1 MNPAAALL
9 LETLAP
15 GLLVIGAALIALPW
29 LRPTKEWARVAVVA
43 VIVVLMWRYMVWRWL
58 STLPPI
64 GLTIDWVVGA
74 LFALVETLAMLGTTI
89 GLIGLTRLSNRTPQ
103 VERNLS
109 WLDAQEP
116 PPLVDVLICTL
127 NEDETILE
135 RTIIGATSMDYGR
148 FRVWVLDDGRRPW
161 LEELSARFG
170 VGYLTR
176 TDNAHAKA
184 GNINNALKHV
194 AALPEPPDFISI
206 LDADF
211 VPTSQFLRR
220 SLSLLKESDVG
231 IVQTPQHFINPDP
244 LQSNLSIAGV
254 WPDEQ
259 RYFFDVV
266 LASKDAWGAA
276 FCCGTSSVIRF
287 SELQRLGGFP
297 TDSVTEDYCATLKMK
312 QAGFRTVYLNER
324 LSLGLAPEGL
334 KEYITQ
340 RSRWALGFMQIFRG
354 PLGPLRRGNGLG
366 IIDRVSL
373 IEAFLYWFGSYAFRL
388 LGIIVPILYLLLNVH
403 AVQADVATTLSYYVP
418 HFVGSAIA
426 TAWMA
431 QSRVMP
437 IMTDVTQL
445 LAASQILQAV
455 AHGLFKPEGQKFKV
469 TAKGGDRSKRFVQ
482 WPLLNVFLVYLGL
495 TMAGVVWAFLLEDG
509 TKLRD
514 SSALCLFWSW
524 YNMIV
529 LTIACMVCI
538 EQPRYRS
545 AERLAAADEAIVQ
558 HAGSASP
565 HRVLDISLGG
575 ARLEGTIAAG
585 PGSEIAL
592 GLAGLQLPA
601 RVMRCGA
608 DDFAVQFDED
618 GETRADLIRL
628 VYSGRYSAAI
638 ARIEPG
644 RVAAAVIGRVMR

>member
-1 MNPAAALL
+1 MNPTISLL

-15 GLLVIGAALIALPW
+15 GLLVAGVALVALPW
-29 LRPTKEWARVAVVA
+29 LRPNDERARVAVVA
-43 VIVVLMWRYMVWRWL
+43 VVVVLMWRYMMWRWF

-64 GLTIDWVVGA
+64 GLNVDWIVGV
-74 LFALVETLAMLGTTI
+74 LFASIETLAMMGTTI
-89 GLIGLTRLSNRTPQ
+89 GLVGLTRLSNRTPE
-103 VERNLS
+103 VERNLA
-109 WLDAQEP
+109 WLDAREP
-116 PPLVDVLICTL
+116 LPLVDVFICTV
-127 NEDETILE
+127 NEDEAILE
-135 RTIIGATSMDYGR
+135 RTIVGAASMDYGR

-161 LEELSARFG
+161 LEDLSRRLG
-170 VGYLTR
+170 VSYLTR
-176 TDNAHAKA
+176 SDNAHAKA
-184 GNINNALKHV
+184 GNINNGLKHV
-194 AALPEPPDFISI
+194 AALAEPPDFISI

-220 SLSLLKESDVG
+220 ALSLFREGDVG

-287 SELQRLGGFP
+287 AELQRLGGFP
-297 TDSVTEDYCATLKMK
+297 TDSVTEDYLVTLRMK
-312 QAGFRTVYLNER
+312 QSGYRTVYLNER

-354 PLGPLRRGNGLG
+354 PLGPLRRGNGLSV
-366 IIDRVSL
+366 IDRVSL
-373 IEAFLYWFGSYAFRL
+373 IEAFLYWFGSYAFRM
-388 LGIIVPILYLLLNVH
+388 LGIVVPILYLLLDVN
-403 AVQADVATTLSYYVP
+403 AVQADVVTTLSYYVP
-418 HFVGSAIA
+418 HFVASSIA
-426 TAWMA
+426 TGWMA

-445 LAASQILQAV
+445 LAGSQILQAV
-455 AHGLFKPEGQKFKV
+455 AHGLTKPKGQKFKV
-469 TAKGGDRSKRFVQ
+469 TAKGGDRSQRLVQ
-482 WPLLNVFLVYLGL
+482 WPLLNMFLIYLGL
-495 TMAGVVWAFLLEDG
+495 TIIGVVWAFLIEDG

-545 AERLAAADEAIVQ
+545 TERLAAGGEATIL
-558 HAGSASP
+558 AGATASL
-565 HRVLDISLGG
+565 HRVLDLSLGG
-575 ARLEGTIAAG
+575 ARLLGSTQAQAGSKITVAFEG
-585 PGSEIAL
+585 L
-592 GLAGLQLPA
+592 WLPA
-601 RVMRCGA
+601 KVVRCGEH
-608 DDFAVQFDED
+608 DFAVRFED
-618 GETRADLIRL
+618 ADAARTDLIKL

-638 ARIEPG
+638 ERIEPG
-644 RVAAAVIGRVMR
+644 RVAAAIIGRVMR

>member
-1 MNPAAALL
+1 MNPTIALL
-9 LETLAP
+9 LDTLAP

-29 LRPTKEWARVAVVA
+29 MSPKSERARIAVVA
-43 VIVVLMWRYMVWRWL
+43 VVSVLMWRYMIWRWL
-58 STLPPI
+58 YTLPPI
-64 GLTIDWVVGA
+64 GFSIDWIVGVI
-74 LFALVETLAMLGTTI
+74 FAVVETLAMLGTTI
-89 GLIGLTRLSNRTPQ
+89 GLIGLTRTSDRTPEVQ
-103 VERNLS
+103 GNLP

-116 PPLVDVLICTL
+116 LPLVDVFICTV
-127 NEDETILE
+127 NEDEAILE
-135 RTIIGATSMDYGR
+135 RTIIGATSMEYGR
-148 FRVWVLDDGRRPW
+148 FRVWVLDDGRRAW
-161 LEELSARFG
+161 LKELSARQG

-176 TDNAHAKA
+176 ADNEHAKA

-220 SLSLLKESDVG
+220 TLSLMKEGDVG

-244 LQSNLSIAGV
+244 LQTNLSIAGV

-287 SELQRLGGFP
+287 SELQKLGGFP
-297 TDSVTEDYCATLKMK
+297 TNSVTEDYCVTLKLK
-312 QAGFRTVYLNER
+312 QAGYRTVYLNER

-354 PLGPLRRGNGLG
+354 PLGPLRRGNGLSV
-366 IIDRVSL
+366 IDRVSL
-373 IEAFLYWFGSYAFRL
+373 IEAFLYWFGSYGFRMA
-388 LGIIVPILYLLLNVH
+388 GIIVPILYLLLNVS
-403 AVQADVATTLSYYVP
+403 AVQADVITTLSYYVP
-418 HFVGSAIA
+418 HFIGSAIA

-455 AHGLFKPEGQKFKV
+455 VHGLFKPKGQKFKV

-482 WPLLNVFLVYLGL
+482 WRLLNMFLIYLGL
-495 TMAGVVWAFLLEDG
+495 TIVGVIWAFLLEDG

-524 YNMIV
+524 YNMVV
-529 LTIACMVCI
+529 LTMACLVCI

-545 AERLAAADEAIVQ
+545 AERLAATDDALVQTGEATT
-558 HAGSASP
+558 P
-565 HRVLDISLGG
+565 HRVLDVSLGG
-575 ARLEGTIAAG
+575 ARLQGTVAAE
-585 PGSEIAL
+585 PGSEVLVAL
-592 GLAGLQLPA
+592 DGLRVPA
-601 RVMRCGA
+601 TVLRQG
-608 DDFAVQFDED
+608 DSDFAVRFHDD
-618 GETRADLIRL
+618 GELRTDLIKL
-628 VYSGRYSAAI
+628 IYSGRYSASI
-638 ARIEPG
+638 KRIRPSH
-644 RVAAAVIGRVMR
+644 VAAAVFGRVMR

>member
-1 MNPAAALL
+1 MDPTVALL
-9 LETLAP
+9 LDTLAP
-15 GLLVIGAALIALPW
+15 GLLVIGAALVALPW
-29 LRPTKEWARVAVVA
+29 MSPRSERNRAIVVA
-43 VIVVLMWRYMVWRWL
+43 VISVLMWRYMVWRWL
-58 STLPPI
+58 YTLPPM
-64 GLTIDWVVGA
+64 GFTIDWIIGVI
-74 LFALVETLAMLGTTI
+74 FLVIETLAMLGTTI
-89 GLIGLTRLSNRTPQ
+89 GLIGLTRLSDRTPEVQ
-103 VERNLS
+103 RNLA
-109 WLDAQEP
+109 WLDAQTQ
-116 PPLVDVLICTL
+116 PPLVDVFICTY
-127 NEDETILE
+127 NEDKDILE
-135 RTIIGATSMDYGR
+135 RTIIGATTMDYGR
-148 FRVWVLDDGRRPW
+148 FRVWVLDDGRREW
-161 LEELSARFG
+161 LKELSAKLG

-176 TDNAHAKA
+176 ADNEHAKA

-206 LDADF
+206 FDADF

-220 SLSLLKESDVG
+220 TLSLMKEGDVG

-244 LQSNLSIAGV
+244 LQTNLSLTGV

-287 SELQRLGGFP
+287 SELQKLGGFP
-297 TDSVTEDYCATLKMK
+297 TDSVTEDYCVTLKMK
-312 QAGFRTVYLNER
+312 QAGYRTVYLNER
-324 LSLGLAPEGL
+324 LSMGLAPEGL

-354 PLGPLRRGNGLG
+354 PLGPLRRGNGLS

-373 IEAFLYWFGSYAFRL
+373 IEAFLYWCGSYGFRMA
-388 LGIIVPILYLLLNVH
+388 GIIVPILYLLLNIN
-403 AVQADVATTLSYYVP
+403 AVQADVITTLSYYVP

-426 TAWMA
+426 TGWMA

-437 IMTDVTQL
+437 IMTDVTQI

-455 AHGLFKPEGQKFKV
+455 VHGLFKPKGQKFKV

-482 WPLLNVFLVYLGL
+482 WPLLNMFLIYLGL
-495 TMAGVVWAFLLEDG
+495 TIVGVVWAFLLEDG

-524 YNMIV
+524 YNLVV
-529 LTIACMVCI
+529 LTMACLVCI

-545 AERLAAADEAIVQ
+545 AERLAAADEALVQ
-558 HAGSASP
+558 TGEATTP
-565 HRVLDISLGG
+565 HRVLDVSLGG
-575 ARLEGTIAAG
+575 ARLQGNISAPQGAEVL
-585 PGSEIAL
+585 IAL
-592 GLAGLQLPA
+592 DGLRVPA
-601 RVMRCGA
+601 TVMRRGD
-608 DDFAVQFDED
+608 DDFAVRFHDE
-618 GETRADLIRL
+618 GELRTELIKL
-628 VYSGRYSAAI
+628 IYSGRYSAAI
-638 ARIEPG
+638 KRIRPG

>member
-1 MNPAAALL
+1 MNPTIALL
-9 LETLAP
+9 LDTLAP
-15 GLLVIGAALIALPW
+15 GLLVVGAALIALPW
-29 LRPTKEWARVAVVA
+29 MSPKSERARIAVVA
-43 VIVVLMWRYMVWRWL
+43 VVSVLMWRYMIWRWL
-58 STLPPI
+58 YTLPPM
-64 GLTIDWVVGA
+64 GFSIDWIVGVI
-74 LFALVETLAMLGTTI
+74 FAVVETLAMLGTTI
-89 GLIGLTRLSNRTPQ
+89 GLIGLTRTSDRTPEVQ
-103 VERNLS
+103 GNLP
-109 WLDAQEP
+109 WLETQEP
-116 PPLVDVLICTL
+116 LPLVDVFICTV
-127 NEDETILE
+127 NEDEAILE
-135 RTIIGATSMDYGR
+135 RTIIGATSMEYGR
-148 FRVWVLDDGRRPW
+148 FRVWVLDDGRRAW
-161 LEELSARFG
+161 LKELSARQG

-176 TDNAHAKA
+176 ADNEHAKA

-220 SLSLLKESDVG
+220 TLSLMKEGDVG

-244 LQSNLSIAGV
+244 LQTNLSIAGV

-287 SELQRLGGFP
+287 SELQKLGGFP
-297 TDSVTEDYCATLKMK
+297 TDSVTEDYCVTLKLK
-312 QAGFRTVYLNER
+312 QAGYRTVYLNER

-354 PLGPLRRGNGLG
+354 PLGPLRRGNGLSV
-366 IIDRVSL
+366 IDRVSL
-373 IEAFLYWFGSYAFRL
+373 IEAFLYWFGSYGFRMA
-388 LGIIVPILYLLLNVH
+388 GIIVPILYLLLNVS
-403 AVQADVATTLSYYVP
+403 AVQADVITTLSYYVP
-418 HFVGSAIA
+418 HFIGSAIA

-455 AHGLFKPEGQKFKV
+455 VHGLFKPKGQKFKV

-482 WPLLNVFLVYLGL
+482 WRLLNMFLIYLGL
-495 TMAGVVWAFLLEDG
+495 TIVGVVWAFLLEDG

-524 YNMIV
+524 YNMVV
-529 LTIACMVCI
+529 LTMACLVCI

-545 AERLAAADEAIVQ
+545 AERLAATDDALVQ
-558 HAGSASP
+558 TGEVTTP
-565 HRVLDISLGG
+565 HRVLDVSLGG
-575 ARLEGTIAAG
+575 ARLQGTVAAE
-585 PGSEIAL
+585 PGSEVLVAL
-592 GLAGLQLPA
+592 DGLRVPA
-601 RVMRCGA
+601 TVLRQG
-608 DDFAVQFDED
+608 DSDFAVRFHDD
-618 GETRADLIRL
+618 GELRTDLIKL
-628 VYSGRYSAAI
+628 IYSGRYSASI
-638 ARIEPG
+638 KRIRPSH
-644 RVAAAVIGRVMR
+644 VAAAVFGRVMR

>member
-58 STLPPI
+58 SPLPPI

-495 TMAGVVWAFLLEDG
+495 TVAGVVWAFLLEDG

>member
-1 MNPAAALL
+1 MNPTVALL
-9 LETLAP
+9 LDTLAP

-29 LRPTKEWARVAVVA
+29 MSPRSERNRAIVVA
-43 VIVVLMWRYMVWRWL
+43 VITVLMWRYMVWRWL
-58 STLPPI
+58 HTLPPM
-64 GLTIDWVVGA
+64 GFTIDWIIGA
-74 LFALVETLAMLGTTI
+74 AFAAIETLAMLGTTI
-89 GLIGLTRLSNRTPQ
+89 GLIGLTRLSDRTPEVQ
-103 VERNLS
+103 RNLS

-116 PPLVDVLICTL
+116 LPLVDVFICTY
-127 NEDETILE
+127 NEDKDILE
-135 RTIIGATSMDYGR
+135 RTIIGATTMDYGR
-148 FRVWVLDDGRRPW
+148 FRVWVLDDGRREW
-161 LEELSARFG
+161 LKELSAKLD

-176 TDNAHAKA
+176 ADNEHAKA

-194 AALPEPPDFISI
+194 AALAEPPDFISI

-220 SLSLLKESDVG
+220 TLSLMKEGDVG

-244 LQSNLSIAGV
+244 LQTNLSLTGV

-297 TDSVTEDYCATLKMK
+297 TESVTEDYCVTLKMK
-312 QAGFRTVYLNER
+312 QAGYRTIYLNER

-354 PLGPLRRGNGLG
+354 PLGPLRRGNGLTV
-366 IIDRVSL
+366 IDRISL
-373 IEAFLYWFGSYAFRL
+373 IEAFLYWCGSHGFRMA
-388 LGIIVPILYLLLNVH
+388 GIIVPILYLLLNIN
-403 AVQADVATTLSYYVP
+403 AVQADVITTLSYYVP

-455 AHGLFKPEGQKFKV
+455 AHGLFRPKGQKFKV

-482 WPLLNVFLVYLGL
+482 WSLLNVFLVYLGL
-495 TMAGVVWAFLLEDG
+495 TIMGVVWAFLLEDG

-524 YNMIV
+524 YNIVV
-529 LTIACMVCI
+529 LTMACLVCI
-538 EQPRYRS
+538 EQPRHRS
-545 AERLAAADEAIVQ
+545 AERLAAADEALVQ
-558 HAGSASP
+558 AGDAITQ
-565 HRVLDISLGG
+565 HRVLDVSLGG
-575 ARLEGTIAAG
+575 ARLQGSITAG
-585 PGSEIAL
+585 LGGEVMIAL
-592 GLAGLQLPA
+592 DGL
-601 RVMRCGA
+601 RVRA
-608 DDFAVQFDED
+608 TVVRQRERDFAVRFHDD
-618 GETRADLIRL
+618 GDVRTELIKL

-638 ARIEPG
+638 KRIKPG